1 MSWKN
6 HFDDNNYLE
15 YTKYKLS
22 NSTIPVI
29 KGGQDPE
36 VIYNS
41 SIENYS
47 EFIDYIS
54 NISYLH
60 TPSYRDNTYININN
74 TMSFKYNFAKP
85 QTYTFILRF
94 ENFNQFMYNTTEIQN
109 LRNNFKSKQKYIN
122 IVTNNIAFLKDTSNI
137 FLEKYTILK
146 DNITNHQE
154 DIKYLKDNSST
165 HTKKIL
171 YYFKKIIVIYL
182 LEETLLF

>member
-1 MSWKN
+1 MSNNQLQVYFSSNTTPGLKYLTIKISHHNAINKLWYILYKIDQLILEN
-6 HFDDNNYLE
+6 ATICDNIHNKVCDVLEESFDDNNYLE

-94 ENFNQFMYNTTEIQN
+94 EILIN
-109 LRNNFKSKQKYIN
+109 LCI
-122 IVTNNIAFLKDTSNI
+122 
-137 FLEKYTILK
+137 IL
-146 DNITNHQE
+146 QR
-154 DIKYLKDNSST
+154 Y
-165 HTKKIL
+165 KI
-171 YYFKKIIVIYL
+171 
-182 LEETLLF
+182 